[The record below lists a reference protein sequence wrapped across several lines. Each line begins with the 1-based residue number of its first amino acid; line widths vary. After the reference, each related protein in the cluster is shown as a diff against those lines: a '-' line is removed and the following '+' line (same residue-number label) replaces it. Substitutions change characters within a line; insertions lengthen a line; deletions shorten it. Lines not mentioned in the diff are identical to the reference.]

1 MVKSGNPARINSLS
15 GLAGKRVSVEAHT
28 NHQRFLAAESKKL
41 RATGKRAITIVG
53 FPTDLAA
60 ARALQGSRVDA
71 YFGDSPSVA
80 YYAIQ
85 DPSLAFAG
93 PPINPMPIGIA
104 FRKGDPLRAAV
115 QKAVDAAYA
124 DGTMGRILG
133 RWKLSRF
140 ALKR

>member
-1 MVKSGNPARINSLS
+1 
-15 GLAGKRVSVEAHT
+15 
-28 NHQRFLAAESKKL
+28 
-41 RATGKRAITIVG
+41 
-53 FPTDLAA
+53 
-60 ARALQGSRVDA
+60 
-71 YFGDSPSVA
+71 
-80 YYAIQ
+80 
-85 DPSLAFAG
+85 
-93 PPINPMPIGIA
+93 MPIGIA